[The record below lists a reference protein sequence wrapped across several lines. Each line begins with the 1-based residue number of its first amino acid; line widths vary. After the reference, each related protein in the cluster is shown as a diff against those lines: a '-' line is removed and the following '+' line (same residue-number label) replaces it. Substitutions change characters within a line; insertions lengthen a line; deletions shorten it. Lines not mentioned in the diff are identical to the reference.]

1 MDELPDPSTLDD
13 DELREQIRGVKSE
26 EAQLSYRRRFLHGR
40 IDVVRSEML
49 LRIDR
54 AGGGTGEL
62 DDLVARLTRVLTHQG
77 PPPLAD
83 ELERFGASGEVEV
96 DAEMGRLADQELLP
110 ELSELSDAELA
121 GLVHALTDRERR
133 TSARRQE
140 LHRAID
146 RLRQVHIA
154 RLQERYASEAGA
166 DA

>member
-1 MDELPDPSTLDD
+1 ME
-13 DELREQIRGVKSE
+13 
-26 EAQLSYRRRFLHGR
+26 
-40 IDVVRSEML
+40 
-49 LRIDR
+49 
-54 AGGGTGEL
+54 
-62 DDLVARLTRVLTHQG
+62 DLVVRLTRVLTHQG

-83 ELERFGASGEVEV
+83 ELERFGASGTVEV
-96 DAEMGRLADQELLP
+96 DPEIDQAADGELLP
-110 ELSELSDAELA
+110 ELTQLSDGELA

-166 DA
+166 DT